1 MIWRNMPSLISLRA
15 LDAFAVEGNVVKAGQ
30 VLNVSHAA
38 ISQHL
43 KQLEQHLGVPLVDR
57 SGRRL
62 VLTDEGEQ
70 LARAL
75 RLGFGAITAA
85 VEELMQIDAARPLHI
100 SCTSTFATVWLMP
113 RLPDFRAKHPEIDL
127 MLDPNPQIVALRPG
141 GVDMAIRHG
150 DGNWPGLDV
159 EMLVP
164 SAISVVASPALL
176 EGRQSVT
183 PEELGEL
190 PWLEEIGANEANTW
204 FESHGVELLSRG
216 ARIQLPGNL
225 LIEGVR
231 AGQGV
236 AATVRKFVE
245 DDLASGRLVELYCDE
260 VARGY
265 FIVTRPGVQRP
276 PVKAFLQWLRRQKAQ
291 EMHGIDDN

>member
-1 MIWRNMPSLISLRA
+1 MSWRNMPSLISLRA

-30 VLNVSHAA
+30 ILNVSHAA

-43 KQLEQHLGVPLVDR
+43 KQLEAHLGVSLVDR
-57 SGRRL
+57 NGRSL
-62 VLTDEGEQ
+62 VLTVEGQQ

-100 SCTSTFATVWLMP
+100 SCTSTFATIWLMP
-113 RLPDFRAKHPEIDL
+113 RLPDFRVKHPEIDL
-127 MLDPNPQIVALRPG
+127 MLDPNPRIVALEPG

-150 DGNWPGLDV
+150 DGNWPGLNV

-164 SAISVVASPALL
+164 SAMSVVASPALL
-176 EGRQSVT
+176 GGRQSVT
-183 PEELGEL
+183 PEELAEL

-236 AATVRKFVE
+236 AVTVRKFVE
-245 DDLASGRLVELYCDE
+245 DDLASGRLVELFCDE
-260 VARGY
+260 SARGY
-265 FIVTRPGVQRP
+265 FIVTRPGVLRP
-276 PVKAFLQWLRRQKAQ
+276 PVKAFLQWLRRQKTQ
-291 EMHGIDDN
+291 EML